1 MGADT
6 ASRNKERAAKTEE
19 LMSNIMTGGEI
30 SKKREAEL
38 QQAANYGRGL
48 QFVET
53 SGSVKGLTQRDGS
66 PVTKTGA
73 KATDYTG
80 RIVASAPTMS
90 ELVGD
95 ASRAIFGGQAK
106 DPSYLRTTTTAPGTT
121 TDTFKQYTPKPQ
133 KIKGIVPTMIEKG
146 GTPGMMFIKA
156 LSEAMSPKK
165 KKVDTNIGGSLL
177 GEQTTGSTD
186 TILGNSV
193 IK

>member
-38 QQAANYGRGL
+38 QQAANYGRGI
-48 QFVET
+48 QFVE
-53 SGSVKGLTQRDGS
+53 SGSVKGLTQKDGS
-66 PVTKTGA
+66 PVPITGKSA
-73 KATDYTG
+73 SDYRG
-80 RIVASAPTMS
+80 RIVASTPTLR
-90 ELVGD
+90 EVGGD
-95 ASRAIFGGQAK
+95 IVRATFGGQAK

-133 KIKGIVPTMIEKG
+133 KIKGIVPTMMEKG

-165 KKVDTNIGGSLL
+165 KTVDTNIGGSLL

>member
-80 RIVASAPTMS
+80 RIVASAPTLR
-90 ELVGD
+90 EIGGD
-95 ASRAIFGGQAK
+95 IARATFGGQEKQPKYFRQPVIQK
-106 DPSYLRTTTTAPGTT
+106 DGTVT
-121 TDTFKQYTPKPQ
+121 KNYMQYAPKPQ
-133 KIKGIVPTMIEKG
+133 KVKGIVPTMIEKG
-146 GTPGMMFIKA
+146 GTPGMIFIKA
-156 LSEAMSPKK
+156 LSDAMKPKQ
-165 KKVDTNIGGSLL
+165 KKVDTPIGQSLL
-177 GEQTTGSTD
+177 TGSND
-186 TILGNSV
+186 SVLGNSI